1 MLSNEN
7 GKIIIISL
15 FYFFFQES
23 VGVQKKTRL
32 HINKKK
38 E

>member
-15 FYFFFQES
+15 LFFFPEY
-23 VGVQKKTRL
+23 VGVQKKTGL